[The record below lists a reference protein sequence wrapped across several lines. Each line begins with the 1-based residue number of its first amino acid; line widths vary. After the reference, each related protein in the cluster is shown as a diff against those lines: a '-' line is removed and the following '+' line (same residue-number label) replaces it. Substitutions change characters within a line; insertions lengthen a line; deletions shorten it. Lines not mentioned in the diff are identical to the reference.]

1 MNVYS
6 KLLVINF
13 VVLNLLVLLLHSAF
27 VDNAIVIGFAAI
39 FLVTLGVIAA
49 IIRTLI
55 YDNPDRKKMILVL
68 SIPAFGILMIINTIV
83 ASGSAQ
89 VCSTIFK

>member
-6 KLLVINF
+6 KILVINF
-13 VVLNLLVLLLHSAF
+13 VVLNLLVLLLHSVF
-27 VDNAIVIGFAAI
+27 VDIFVGLLAV
-39 FLVTLGVIAA
+39 FLVTLGVITA

-68 SIPAFGILMIINTIV
+68 SLPAFGILMIINSIV

-89 VCSTIFK
+89 VCSIIFK